1 MKEFLQ
7 VLLPR
12 LLPSKWRIHEN
23 YFIRSFE
30 GKSDLQNNI
39 ASKVKVFSKRDIGL
53 VILHD
58 QDSNDCILLKKRLTD
73 LCNENGS
80 CPKIIRIVCKEL
92 ESWYLGDLDAIQSS
106 YPKFKSSKYKA
117 KAIYRMPDNWYGSEE
132 MKKLLPKE
140 FQKIGTAKK
149 IPEFM
154 NFDSNKSVSFN
165 QTIQG
170 LIKFFG

>member
-80 CPKIIRIVCKEL
+80 CPKIIR
-92 ESWYLGDLDAIQSS
+92 
-106 YPKFKSSKYKA
+106 
-117 KAIYRMPDNWYGSEE
+117 N
-132 MKKLLPKE
+132 
-140 FQKIGTAKK
+140 
-149 IPEFM
+149 
-154 NFDSNKSVSFN
+154 
-165 QTIQG
+165 
-170 LIKFFG
+170 